1 MKKNAFCVFINL
13 KKKCFLTL
21 LQDDDIKDTEKQK
34 KKLFKKQK
42 KEKKVS
48 KFGSLKIKISLNAL
62 I

>member
-1 MKKNAFCVFINL
+1 MKKNCILCFYKFE
-13 KKKCFLTL
+13 KKCFLTL

-48 KFGSLKIKISLNAL
+48 TFGSLKIKISLNAL